1 MKLTL
6 EESQD
11 SMLEHQEIETFS
23 EQCDLL
29 KMISIPTFG
38 KNNKDYTFLEQVLI
52 LKSNNLP
59 KNTPQELK
67 KKLNNLK
74 ERHPDVEPEYFHIT
88 LSASTLISPTSEDDV
103 NPSYT
108 LLNLITHP
116 YIFYNCKF
124 DNNCKKHESKIYCAA
139 FTDDKEIDTLKNIEE
154 KDFEEIKE
162 IKENNNKDILTNVLE
177 LNPKCELDNDELKRD
192 VILNL
197 TDDNYISLSPHNCG
211 ILINLNAQIINF
223 YVVVC
228 GTYDNKIV
236 KCFVGNFVIIP
247 NANNSGLFGDLY
259 HQMIKEKKKEKF
271 VTELLLFRK
280 KYNDY
285 FNYIFSFGV
294 NEIASNAKNLEHI
307 KICIKKIFS
316 LIYDFSINGD
326 EDDENS
332 KKIHEKELLYMQ
344 NYYYSNVCK
353 FVSQLYQNS
362 DFVPNFG
369 EKFLEINLNNKFIEE
384 LLLKYIVYSKSRFY
398 NIIINYEYFI
408 FENDEILM
416 DLLGKA
422 DEKYDE
428 DNLPTLKTLFADLLN
443 EDEEK
448 IQEIKDNYSEEN
460 RIHNR
465 NPNIE
470 TLINIC
476 NAVRNEDDIHS
487 VLDELDEFMK
497 TYLFYIVWIEKGK
510 ICGVHDDFGRVSFL
524 NEQEIDKKYFC
535 SDDDK
540 INCCQKMIQYLENAD
555 EKKF

>member
-11 SMLEHQEIETFS
+11 SMQEDKDKEIETFS

-29 KMISIPTFG
+29 QMRTIPTFG
-38 KNNKDYTFLEQVLI
+38 KYNKDYTFLEQVLI
-52 LKSNNLP
+52 LKSDNPP
-59 KNTPQELK
+59 KNIPQ
-67 KKLNNLK
+67 NLK
-74 ERHPDVEPEYFHIT
+74 SKLDNFKNRHPDIKPDYFHIT
-88 LSASTLISPTSEDDV
+88 LSASTLISPNSENDV
-103 NPSYT
+103 NSSYT

-116 YIFYNCKF
+116 YIFYNSKF
-124 DNNCKKHESKIYCAA
+124 GNNCRKHESKIYCAV
-139 FTDDKEIDTLKNIEE
+139 FTEDEEIDTLK
-154 KDFEEIKE
+154 EIKKNDIE
-162 IKENNNKDILTNVLE
+162 KIKENNDKDILTQLLR
-177 LNPKCELDNDELKRD
+177 LNPECELDNDKLKRD
-192 VILNL
+192 VILHLN
-197 TDDNYISLSPHNCG
+197 DDNYISLSPNNCG

-228 GTYDNKIV
+228 GTYGNDIV

-259 HQMIKEKKKEKF
+259 HQMIKEKKKDKF
-271 VTELLLFRK
+271 VTELLLFRN

-285 FNYIFSFGV
+285 LNYIFSFGL
-294 NEIASNAKNLEHI
+294 NEIAANAKNLEHI
-307 KICIKKIFS
+307 KICLNKIFS

-344 NYYYSNVCK
+344 KYYYSNVCK
-353 FVSQLYQNS
+353 FVSKLYENS
-362 DFVPNFG
+362 EFDPNFG
-369 EKFLEINLNNKFIEE
+369 EKFMESSLNNNFIEE
-384 LLLKYIVYSKSRFY
+384 LLLKYIQYNKSRIN
-398 NIIINYEYFI
+398 NIVLNYEYFI
-408 FENDEILM
+408 FKDNDILM
-416 DLLGKA
+416 DLLEKA
-422 DEKYDE
+422 DEKYNE

-460 RIHNR
+460 RIHIR

-476 NAVRNEDDIHS
+476 NAVRNEDDIPP
-487 VLDELDEFMK
+487 VLDELDEIMK
-497 TYLFYIVWIEKGK
+497 KYLFYIVWIEKGK
-510 ICGVHDDFGRVSFL
+510 ICDVHNDFGRVSFL
-524 NEQEIDKKYFC
+524 NEKEIDKKYFC

-540 INCCQKMIQYLENAD
+540 INCCQKLIQYLENAD
-555 EKKF
+555 EKKY